1 MKPELLVIPG
11 QLNWG
16 EYVLES
22 CTHSEMCLVVIQ
34 SSPFK
39 SDPRHT
45 GECDGRS
52 KRAVSGREAIG
63 GEF

>member
-39 SDPRHT
+39 SDPRLVR
-45 GECDGRS
+45 ERS
-52 KRAVSGREAIG
+52 KRAVSDREVIG